1 MSQLQIRK
9 ATKKKLKLRLALE
22 GPSGSGKTYTA
33 LAICKEMGWRTL
45 LVDTEHRSSE
55 RYADVFSFDIIDLDP
70 PFSPDRYIS
79 CIEMAE
85 QGGYDAVIL
94 DSLSHEWFGQGGV
107 LEMVD
112 EEMVRQR
119 TSQAMLGWKVVT
131 PKHTRLLERL
141 IRNSIHLISCMRS
154 KQEYSIE
161 KDDAG
166 KTTIKKLGMAPI
178 QKEGMD
184 YEHDIVGSLDTTHH
198 IVFNKTRCPDL
209 DGRTFFKPGKD
220 VADVIKA
227 WLENGEDAKPE
238 DFQPPQPAENVIGEE
253 QLKELKDLADKKGLK
268 LSAVRDICVEKFGK
282 GPKSIT
288 LTQFNELKESL

>member
-22 GPSGSGKTYTA
+22 GPSGSGKTFTA
-33 LAICKEMGWRTL
+33 LAICKAMGWKTL

-55 RYADVFSFDIIDLDP
+55 RYADQFEFDIIDLDP

-79 CIEMAE
+79 CIDMAE
-85 QGGYDAVIL
+85 QGGYDAVVL

-141 IRNSIHLISCMRS
+141 IRNNVNLISCMRS

-161 KDDAG
+161 KDDSG

-184 YEHDIVGSLDTTHH
+184 YEHDIVGSLFILLFHF
-198 IVFNKTRCPDL
+198 FNTPLLISSSLTFLRCCIRSCLPSSVISSCLFGAGATGIEDL
-209 DGRTFFKPGKD
+209 SGKSFFNAFSKND
-220 VADVIKA
+220 
-227 WLENGEDAKPE
+227 
-238 DFQPPQPAENVIGEE
+238 
-253 QLKELKDLADKKGLK
+253 
-268 LSAVRDICVEKFGK
+268 R
-282 GPKSIT
+282 
-288 LTQFNELKESL
+288 